1 MDLKRNENKQA
12 AVRIANVET
21 VKDTAYALSKIS
33 NVLRNQRPIF
43 IEAVCLTLIKIW
55 VVKIHLQNY
64 RIKTI

>member
-43 IEAVCLTLIKIW
+43 IEAVCLTLIKI
-55 VVKIHLQNY
+55 
-64 RIKTI
+64 